1 MLTEGESAGQVPA
14 RRCVAACFPWGSA
27 FSRELSTTPRAANAT
42 PRRHGPGNPCIA
54 KPMARPH
61 FDGTK
66 LAAEA
71 APTPTN
77 HEVLPMAEITAS
89 LVKELRERTGAGMM
103 ECKKA
108 LTETGGDVDAAAE
121 LLRQSGL
128 AKADQKAGRV
138 PEHGREPR
146 WERGGREG

>member
-1 MLTEGESAGQVPA
+1 
-14 RRCVAACFPWGSA
+14 
-27 FSRELSTTPRAANAT
+27 
-42 PRRHGPGNPCIA
+42 
-54 KPMARPH
+54 MARPH

-89 LVKELRERTGAGMM
+89 LVKELRERTRAGMM

-108 LTETGGDVDAAAE
+108 LTETGGDVDAAPE
-121 LLRQSGL
+121 QLRQSGL
-128 AKADQKAGRV
+128 AKADHEPGHVAAEGLLPMARDAGKGLRHTNTYETGHHDV
-138 PEHGREPR
+138 GS
-146 WERGGREG
+146 

>member
-1 MLTEGESAGQVPA
+1 
-14 RRCVAACFPWGSA
+14 
-27 FSRELSTTPRAANAT
+27 
-42 PRRHGPGNPCIA
+42 
-54 KPMARPH
+54 MARPH

-66 LAAEA
+66 PAAEA

-121 LLRQSGL
+121 LLRKSGL
-128 AKADQKAGRV
+128 AKADKKAGRV
-138 PEHGREPR
+138 AAEGRIAMARETGKAVLVEINSETDFVAKDTNFIAFTEAVAAAALGAADVEALQSARPE
-146 WERGGREG
+146 ERRVGQEGCQYG

>member
-1 MLTEGESAGQVPA
+1 MRISDWSSDVCSSDL
-14 RRCVAACFPWGSA
+14 
-27 FSRELSTTPRAANAT
+27 
-42 PRRHGPGNPCIA
+42 IA

-61 FDGTK
+61 FDGMK
-66 LAAEA
+66 PAAEA

-108 LTETGGDVDAAAE
+108 LTETGGDVDAAAA
-121 LLRQSGL
+121 LLRKPGP
-128 AKADQKAGRV
+128 AKADNKPGTVAPTGSL
-138 PEHGREPR
+138 PTAPDTAPA
-146 WERGGREG
+146 